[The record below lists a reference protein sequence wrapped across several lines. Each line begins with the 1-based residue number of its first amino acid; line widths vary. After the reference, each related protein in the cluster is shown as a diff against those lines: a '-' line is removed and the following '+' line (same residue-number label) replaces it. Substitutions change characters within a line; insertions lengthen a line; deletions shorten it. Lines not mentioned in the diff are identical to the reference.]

1 MLALL
6 LSFDVD
12 VGGCISAD
20 RCEVMG
26 LRVMLMTWWWW
37 LLLVLAAILACV
49 SACES
54 IVAVA
59 CGLWLAL
66 CGRGV

>member
-6 LSFDVD
+6 LWLFDVD

-20 RCEVMG
+20 RCEMMG

-37 LLLVLAAILACV
+37 WLLVLAAIIALV

-54 IVAVA
+54 INS
-59 CGLWLAL
+59 G
-66 CGRGV
+66 

>member
-6 LSFDVD
+6 LWLFDVD

-20 RCEVMG
+20 RCEMMG

-37 LLLVLAAILACV
+37 WLLLVLAAIALV

-54 IVAVA
+54 IK
-59 CGLWLAL
+59 
-66 CGRGV
+66 